1 MIDTH
6 EAFFFILLHTYI
18 YMKRALIHC
27 IFCYNATKD
36 ANFALGAV
44 HRAEFMVKAIAILQ
58 NPQKIFEIINAENFK
73 NGLSDHYG
81 TEVR

>member
-1 MIDTH
+1 MKH
-6 EAFFFILLHTYI
+6 FFFTAHIYLHKASPDPLYF
-18 YMKRALIHC
+18 LSQC
-27 IFCYNATKD
+27 DKD